1 MWFHKFLIFSIF
13 LGGILKKCL
22 TIDMRGPNS
31 LGSYA
36 FHFFIFKIESGVII
50 MKKENKFL
58 KIIILLL
65 LLILVLLI
73 FKI

>member
-1 MWFHKFLIFSIF
+1 M
-13 LGGILKKCL
+13 KKCL

-36 FHFFIFKIESGVII
+36 FHFFIFRIESGVII

-65 LLILVLLI
+65 LLI

>member
-1 MWFHKFLIFSIF
+1 M
-13 LGGILKKCL
+13 KKCL

-36 FHFFIFKIESGVII
+36 FHFFIFRIESGVII

-65 LLILVLLI
+65 IFLLVILI